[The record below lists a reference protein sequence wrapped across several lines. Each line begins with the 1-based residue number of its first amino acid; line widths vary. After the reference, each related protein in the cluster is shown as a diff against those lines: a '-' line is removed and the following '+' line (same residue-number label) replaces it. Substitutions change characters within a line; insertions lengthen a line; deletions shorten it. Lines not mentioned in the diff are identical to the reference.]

1 MSHLVFT
8 MNKIIPITDRTKD
21 FSLRIIKA
29 YGYLKKQ
36 NDECRMIGRQL
47 FRSATSI
54 GANVFEGSSGQSKK
68 DKISKMEIAL
78 KECKETQYWLMLLIE
93 SKLVTQDRFQPLLNE
108 AVEIGKILTSSVKTL
123 KTSL

>member
-1 MSHLVFT
+1 